1 MSWFERKSRK
11 AEDERSKKGISGL
24 IDTTVTS
31 TIEDLKAIIDA
42 KLELFKIEMTEKV
55 ALVSALVILI
65 VVLMIGVAYLI
76 TTFALLFGELFGHV
90 WLGYLLVSMVF
101 ILTFAFFT
109 KVKPNMLKNFIHK
122 ILLSANE

>member
-1 MSWFERKSRK
+1 MSWMDRKSRK
-11 AEDERSKKGISGL
+11 AEEERSKKGIAGL